1 MIKLTNNL
9 IRLFEEEKSMIVK
22 FEELTNGDTYSNN
35 AAVSIEK
42 KLKMLARAEIIK
54 FSREDI
60 GFNMVLL
67 NKREL
72 QEINEALK
80 VISAADQET
89 KDFLNQ
95 VAIEIK
101 GRTKTEAI
109 AIINYYSDKITE

>member
-9 IRLFEEEKSMIVK
+9 IRLFEEEKSIFVE
-22 FEELTNGDTYSNN
+22 FEQLTNEVKYSNN
-35 AAVSIEK
+35 AIGNIEK
-42 KLKMLARAEIIK
+42 KLQMLAGAELIK

-60 GFNMVLL
+60 GFKMELL

-72 QEINEALK
+72 REINETLV

-95 VAIEIK
+95 VAINLRGK
-101 GRTKTEAI
+101 TKIEAI
-109 AIINYYSDKITE
+109 AIISSYKKFFY